1 MLYHNTQKEGAMKMV
16 RSAIT
21 GHGWR
26 RVFAAAIAATCMLI
40 PSVVSGANQIM
51 KIGWSTIDITPT
63 AKRVMLWGFDYSHMS
78 QGIHDT
84 IHATAMAIESAS
96 GDMQAIMISL
106 DLGSAAYGLGDDLRT
121 RLSGQLSGF
130 NLNNLYMFATHSHAA
145 PFIYSETYGGTFDPA
160 TMMTGGEYR
169 TFLLGRLATVAQ
181 NAWNNR
187 STATVS
193 WLETTAVV
201 GWSRIG
207 VAADG
212 THLWL
217 QKGDHYLS
225 NNDNSL
231 KLLFTYDTGGNV
243 KGVMVNTAT
252 PAQCANG
259 AYVISSDMWGEVR
272 SQLAAVYPGIQVLP
286 MCAFAGDQGPWDFVT
301 NFETLV
307 SWTHLTATATKIANA
322 VKNSFTTAQSSR
334 KSQVELNHIVST
346 QTVPNR
352 PETGGTSSYVLH
364 TIRIGDVAIV
374 NSPAEYFYDYGVDV
388 ESRSLAPLTF
398 TVQLSSDAKPRPYMG
413 YIPTAAADNP
423 KGVYSERPEHG
434 AVGSPGGQMMA
445 NQIVSQSN
453 SMFGG
458 STSTRTPAATATPT
472 SGGGSPLSRT
482 GWTVTAR
489 FYDLRGQIIGSRH
502 ASFHGSSGV
511 YIAIDGRQTRLK
523 VLH

>member
-1 MLYHNTQKEGAMKMV
+1 
-16 RSAIT
+16 
-21 GHGWR
+21 
-26 RVFAAAIAATCMLI
+26 
-40 PSVVSGANQIM
+40 
-51 KIGWSTIDITPT
+51 
-63 AKRVMLWGFDYSHMS
+63 
-78 QGIHDT
+78 
-84 IHATAMAIESAS
+84 
-96 GDMQAIMISL
+96 
-106 DLGSAAYGLGDDLRT
+106 
-121 RLSGQLSGF
+121 
-130 NLNNLYMFATHSHAA
+130 MFATHTHAA
-145 PFIYSETYGGTFDPA
+145 PFIYNAAYAGGTFDS
-160 TMMTGGEYR
+160 TKTMTGQEYR

-193 WLETTAVV
+193 WLETTADV
-201 GWSRIG
+201 GWCRIG
-207 VAADG
+207 ITANG
-212 THLWL
+212 THLF
-217 QKGDHYLS
+217 QNKGAHYLS
-225 NNDNSL
+225 NNDHSL

-252 PAQCANG
+252 SAQCANG

-286 MCAFAGDQGPWDFVT
+286 MCAFAGDQGPWDLEHNT
-301 NFETLV
+301 DTGV
-307 SWTHLTATATKIANA
+307 SWTLLTEAATKIANA

-346 QTVPNR
+346 QTVTNR
-352 PETGGTSSYVLH
+352 PEWGGTSSYALH

-374 NSPAEYFYDYGVDV
+374 NSPAECFYDYGVDV

-398 TVQLSSDAKPRPYMG
+398 TVQLSSDANSPRRPIG

-423 KGVYSERPEHG
+423 NGCYSERPENG
-434 AVGSPGGQMMA
+434 AVGSPGGQVMA

-453 SMFGG
+453 GMFGG
-458 STSTRTPAATATPT
+458 STSTRTPAATATPA
-472 SGGGSPLSRT
+472 SGRGSPLSRT

-489 FYDLRGQIIGSRH
+489 FYDLRGQIIGSPH
-502 ASFHGSSGV
+502 ASFHRSSGV